1 MRDIDDHPDA
11 VHLGDDF
18 LAERGKSVVGLV
30 GIARGIGPVVAV
42 VVGKRHIPDAERI
55 KVAQQAG
62 AVFDGMA
69 AFNAEQGGDL
79 VFAARAAD
87 AGNADG
93 VEEIIGVTVD
103 DVVPHGVDHLQC
115 AVGGMIAVHVAGGHV
130 DGEHLRAHSTGL
142 HARDIGHV
150 VRVGFADVHAGDRGR
165 GDVVVGVDEESAFVD
180 ALHFGVGDG
189 ALLPA
194 WGLGGEDSAGEG
206 RGDREAKQR
215 KGHVMKSS
223 MALRPLS
230 YRRRKSR
237 KRPISMGGPMPW
249 MASLRGLPAQ
259 SGQKTAQGRSAIRT
273 PGIEWKK
280 RTRTTFEQQRHER
293 IFELVLGDVH
303 RDHPAAGA
311 RHAIDGFHVRCA
323 IVPLRHVVEVVVFAR
338 RDE

>member
-1 MRDIDDHPDA
+1 MCS
-11 VHLGDDF
+11 L
-18 LAERGKSVVGLV
+18 L
-30 GIARGIGPVVAV
+30 
-42 VVGKRHIPDAERI
+42 
-55 KVAQQAG
+55 
-62 AVFDGMA
+62 
-69 AFNAEQGGDL
+69 
-79 VFAARAAD
+79 RAAD
-87 AGNADG
+87 IGDG
-93 VEEIIGVTVD
+93 GGEEEIVGVSGD

-115 AVGGMIAVHVAGGHV
+115 AIGGMIAVHVAGGHV
-130 DGEHLRAHSTGL
+130 DGEDLRAHSAGL

-150 VRVGFADVHAGDRGR
+150 VGVGFADVHAGDRGA

-194 WGLGGEDSAGEG
+194 WGLGAEDSAGKG
-206 RGDREAKQR
+206 RGDGEAKQR

-223 MALRPLS
+223 MALRRLS
-230 YRRRKSR
+230 YRWRKSR

-259 SGQKTAQGRSAIRT
+259 SGQKTAHGRSAIRT

-280 RTRTTFEQQRHER
+280 RARGLRSQQQRHER

-323 IVPLRHVVEVVVFAR
+323 IVPLRHVVEVVVVAR